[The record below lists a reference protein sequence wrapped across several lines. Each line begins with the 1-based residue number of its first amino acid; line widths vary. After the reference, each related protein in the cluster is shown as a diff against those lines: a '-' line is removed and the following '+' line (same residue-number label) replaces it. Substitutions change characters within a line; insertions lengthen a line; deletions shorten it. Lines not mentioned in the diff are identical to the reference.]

1 MSRSFENCRTRN
13 RRYLLAKGS
22 HMAYV
27 RPSDKPPIDR
37 DTLTNL
43 ARLVGLTLPDED
55 IEPLAA
61 ALRDQFAAAESLENL
76 DLTDV
81 TPAFRFDAR
90 WHD

>member
-1 MSRSFENCRTRN
+1 
-13 RRYLLAKGS
+13 
-22 HMAYV
+22 MAYV
-27 RPSDKPPIDR
+27 RPSDQPPIDR
-37 DTLTNL
+37 ESLDIL
-43 ARLVGLTLPDED
+43 ARLVGFTLPEED
-55 IEPLAA
+55 IESLGA